1 MILVSSSISAVA
13 ASDRDGD
20 VLTAVTDDAPPVT
33 AAGAVGGRIGVG
45 DLPLFMD
52 VWICSR

>member
-1 MILVSSSISAVA
+1 MILVSSSISAVT

-20 VLTAVTDDAPPVT
+20 VLMAVTKGAPPVI

-45 DLPLFMD
+45 DLPLLIE
-52 VWICSR
+52 V